1 MEIKTNSHREHLD
14 IVTREILVSKTAW
27 PQGQGRIVP
36 QSSGETLNSLQV
48 LEIQLAQSPARCPMG
63 GPSLISTR
71 MGWLW
76 VFISNSS
83 SQVWFLKKIFRS
95 GNCRSE
101 GTRSS
106 SVGTCGGPCAAPGPH
121 SQGEKHSRLDPA
133 VQDRGIHWSP
143 QWFQH
148 SGNNG
153 RMGSLDHW
161 P

>member
-101 GTRSS
+101 GTRS
-106 SVGTCGGPCAAPGPH
+106 
-121 SQGEKHSRLDPA
+121 
-133 VQDRGIHWSP
+133 
-143 QWFQH
+143 
-148 SGNNG
+148 
-153 RMGSLDHW
+153 
-161 P
+161 